1 MPSIDSNDHFVHP
14 TISPREDSPAMKSPS
29 KPLLFEKDCGL
40 LLHPTSLPNAFGIG
54 DFGPSSIEWLKL
66 LAANGQN
73 IWQILPLNPAGYG
86 DSPYQG
92 LSAFAANPV
101 FLSPED
107 LHERGLIDDIELQ
120 SFALDSSSQV
130 DFASVYNNKIEMSSR
145 ATLRFFK
152 LDAAHPL
159 RVKYE
164 SFLQDEAEWLEC
176 FALFSAL
183 KKDFKGVAWT
193 DWPMAYRHRDPATLA
208 QARDDLSLTINRICF
223 EQFMLREQWQN
234 VRATAQALG
243 VRIVGD
249 LPIFVAHD
257 SSDVWCKRNLFRLN
271 GDGSPSVVAGVPPD
285 YFSETGQLWGNPL
298 YAWDAHRA
306 DDYAWWRRRL
316 QKILTWVDV
325 VRIDH
330 FRGFE
335 ACWEIPGDAKTAAAG
350 NWVAAPG
357 KEVFDKFVEDHGY
370 PLPVIAEDLGVI
382 TPGVI
387 ALRDGFKLP
396 GIRIEQFAFGSDEMK
411 HTFIPESYDESCVA
425 YTGTH
430 DNDTVVGWFNSQAGA
445 SSTRNQAQIE
455 AERNEALA
463 YFGGDGS
470 EIHKDFIRSLYQSN
484 AAATVVPVQ
493 DLLGLG
499 SEARMNT
506 PGVASGSWGWRMTS
520 FTDLEFALSEL
531 SLLTNSCGRG
541 LSRASAD
548 VSIS

>member
-1 MPSIDSNDHFVHP
+1 MKDRSQPS
-14 TISPREDSPAMKSPS
+14 
-29 KPLLFEKDCGL
+29 LFEKDCGL

-54 DFGPSSIEWLKL
+54 DFGPTSIEWLKL
-66 LAANGQN
+66 LANNGQN

-101 FLSPED
+101 FISPED
-107 LHERGLIDDIELQ
+107 LHERGLINDIELQ
-120 SFALDSSSQV
+120 SFVLESSSQV
-130 DFASVYNNKIEMSSR
+130 DFATVYTNKIEMSAR

-152 LDAAHPL
+152 LNAAHPL
-159 RVKYE
+159 RVKFE
-164 SFLQDEAEWLEC
+164 AFLQDEAEWLED

-183 KKDFKGVAWT
+183 KNNFDGVAWT
-193 DWPMAYRHRDPATLA
+193 EWPMAYRHRDAETLV
-208 QARDDLSLTINRICF
+208 QASIDLSLTIDRICF

-257 SSDVWCKRNLFRLN
+257 SADVWCKRNLFRLS

-335 ACWEIPGDAKTAAAG
+335 ACWEIPGGAKTAAAG
-350 NWVAAPG
+350 RWVAAPG
-357 KEVFDKFVEDHGY
+357 QEVFDKFVEDHGY

-396 GIRIEQFAFGSDEMK
+396 GIRIEQFAFGSDDMK

-430 DNDTVVGWFNSQAGA
+430 DNDTVVGWFNSQIGA
-445 SSTRNQAQIE
+445 SSTRNQSEIE

-470 EIHKDFIRSLYQSN
+470 EIHKDFIRSLYESN

-520 FTDLEFALSEL
+520 FTDLESALPEL
-531 SLLTNSCGRG
+531 SQLTDSCGRG
-541 LSRASAD
+541 LSHAPAD

>member
-1 MPSIDSNDHFVHP
+1 
-14 TISPREDSPAMKSPS
+14 MKSPS
-29 KPLLFEKDCGL
+29 QPSLFEKDCGL

-107 LHERGLIDDIELQ
+107 LHERGLIDEIELQ
-120 SFALDSSSQV
+120 SFVLESSSQV
-130 DFASVYNNKIEMSSR
+130 DFATVYTNKIEMSSR

-159 RVKYE
+159 RVKYDA
-164 SFLQDEAEWLEC
+164 FLQDEAEWLED

-183 KKDFKGVAWT
+183 KKDFDGVAWT
-193 DWPMAYRHRDPATLA
+193 DWPMAYRHRDAETLA
-208 QARDDLSLTINRICF
+208 QASVDLSLTIDRICF

-257 SSDVWCKRNLFRLN
+257 SADVWCQRNLFRLN

-335 ACWEIPGDAKTAAAG
+335 ACWEIPGDAKTAADG
-350 NWVAAPG
+350 RWVAAPG

-396 GIRIEQFAFGSDEMK
+396 GIRIEQFAFGSDDMK

-430 DNDTVVGWFNSQAGA
+430 DNDTVVGWFNSQIGA
-445 SSTRNQAQIE
+445 SSTRNQSEIE

-506 PGVASGSWGWRMTS
+506 PGVASGSWGWRMPS
-520 FTDLEFALSEL
+520 FGNLEFALSEL

-541 LSRASAD
+541 LSHASAD
-548 VSIS
+548 ISIS